1 MSGPVSPVDTTA
13 PREVAGPAGTEITDG
28 RRTVVGGIPVSRSL
42 PRARRRTVGAWCFV
56 DHFGPTAVD
65 RDGGAEASMK
75 VGPHPHIGLHT
86 VTWVLDGEVLHRD
99 SLGSEQ
105 LIKPGQLNLMTA
117 GRGVAH
123 AEETPSGA
131 TGLLHGLQLWVAQP
145 ESSRH
150 GPAAFEHHA
159 ALPEAEIP
167 SLVAVVLVG
176 EVAGVRSPAR
186 ADTPL
191 VGADLVAT
199 GPADLPVE
207 PAFEHALLV
216 IDGPLAVDGADVA
229 PGSMVYLPPGRDEL
243 GLAPGPGAHGAAR
256 ALLLGGVPFGEPV
269 LMWWNFVARTKE
281 EMVEARSAW
290 EAGDDRFGPVES
302 HLERIAAP
310 PAVWDGPGMQPPE
323 K

>member
-1 MSGPVSPVDTTA
+1 VSGPVSPVDTA
-13 PREVAGPAGTEITDG
+13 GAQEIAGPAGTEITDG
-28 RRTVVGGIPVSRSL
+28 RRTVVGGIPVTRSL

-56 DHFGPTAVD
+56 DHFGPSDVAD
-65 RDGGAEASMK
+65 ARMN

-86 VTWVLDGEVLHRD
+86 VTWVLEGEVLHRD

-131 TGLLHGLQLWVAQP
+131 TGVLHGLQLWVAQP

-150 GPAAFEHHA
+150 GPPAFEHHA
-159 ALPEAEIP
+159 ALPESEVGR
-167 SLVAVVLVG
+167 LVAVVLVG
-176 EVAGVRSPAR
+176 ALAGASSPAR

-191 VGADLVAT
+191 LGADVVVTAPAT
-199 GPADLPVE
+199 LPVD
-207 PAFEHALLV
+207 PTFEHALLV
-216 IDGPLAVDGADVA
+216 VDGPLAVDGAAVA
-229 PGSMVYLPPGRDEL
+229 PGAMAYLAPGRDEL

-256 ALLLGGVPFGEPV
+256 ALLLGGEPFAEPV
-269 LMWWNFVARTKE
+269 LMWWNFVARTEE
-281 EMVEARSAW
+281 EMADARSAW

-302 HLERIAAP
+302 RLERIPAP
-310 PAVWDGPGMQPPE
+310 APRWDLPGMQPVE